1 MVNSIKI
8 NREEVISLL
17 KDMVSIN
24 SVNPN
29 IEGGPGEIE
38 LSNLIAEYLEKIG
51 LEVHTQDVV
60 DGRFNVMG
68 ILKGSGGG
76 RSLMFNGHTDTVGV
90 RNMTIDPFK
99 PLIENDRLHGRG
111 ACDMKGSL
119 TAMMIALKTL
129 VESDINLKGDVLLS
143 AVVGEEYDNVGT
155 KKLISEY
162 RFSKL
167 PDAVIVGEPTSLQ
180 LAIKHKGF
188 ANIELETEGKAAH
201 GSVPEKGIDAIEKM
215 AKIIV
220 KLDNLKKACGARK
233 NDLLG
238 TPKMHMSTIEG
249 GREWSVVPDRCL
261 LRLEIRTI
269 PEYTS
274 DKAIEDIREIIEE
287 LSSKDPDLKAT
298 IKLFLAG
305 EPLDTSPDE
314 PVVEA
319 LQWAVRKVKGTEPQI
334 LGMPYYTEA
343 ALFVGEL
350 GTPAC
355 LIGAG
360 DIKQAHA
367 ADEFVEVSEVV
378 DAAAIYALTA
388 QNFSSA

>member
-1 MVNSIKI
+1 MVVSVKI
-8 NREEVISLL
+8 NREEIVSLL

-29 IEGGPGEIE
+29 IERGTGEIE
-38 LSNLIAEYLEKIG
+38 LSNFIADYLEKIG
-51 LEVHTQDVV
+51 LEVHTQDVI
-60 DGRFNVMG
+60 DGRFNVIG
-68 ILKGSGGG
+68 ILKGSGSG

-99 PLIENDRLHGRG
+99 PFIEDDKLHGRG
-111 ACDMKGSL
+111 ACDMKGSIA
-119 TAMMIALKTL
+119 AMMIALKTL
-129 VESDINLKGDVLLS
+129 AESDVELKGDVLLS
-143 AVVGEEYDNVGT
+143 TVVGEEYDNVGT
-155 KKLISEY
+155 RKLVSEY
-162 RFSKL
+162 SFTKL

-188 ANIELETEGKAAH
+188 ANIEIETEGKAAH

-220 KLDNLKKACGARK
+220 KLGGMKKACSAK
-233 NDLLG
+233 INDLLG
-238 TPKMHMSTIEG
+238 TPKMHLSTIEG
-249 GREWSVVPDRCL
+249 GREWSVVPDHCL

-274 DKAIEDIREIIEE
+274 NNAMADIRNIIEE
-287 LSSKDPDLKAT
+287 LSSEDPDLKANVN
-298 IKLFLAG
+298 LFLAG

-314 PVVEA
+314 PIVDAIQQAFRE
-319 LQWAVRKVKGTEPQI
+319 VKGVEPQV

-343 ALFVGEL
+343 ALFAGEL

-367 ADEFVEVSEVV
+367 ADEFVKISEVV
-378 DAAAIYALTA
+378 DAAAIYVLTSQIFVNA
-388 QNFSSA
+388 